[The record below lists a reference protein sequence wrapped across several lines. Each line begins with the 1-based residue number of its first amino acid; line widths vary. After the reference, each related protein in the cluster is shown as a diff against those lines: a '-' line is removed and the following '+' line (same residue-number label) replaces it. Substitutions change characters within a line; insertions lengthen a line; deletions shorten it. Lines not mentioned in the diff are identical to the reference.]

1 VRQILAADIGG
12 TNGRFAHFQA
22 DPADN
27 LVLVG
32 TQWLHTHQARSFAHL
47 LEQLRETSFSL
58 SPADADAA
66 VFAVAG
72 PVENGWFCKP
82 PNISWDIDLTRDT
95 DRVGLKQGLLINDF
109 VAQAYACRSP
119 IIREAHQ
126 IISGDVIEEATLAVI
141 GAGTGLGHAALVPDG
156 RGGYSAVPSEG
167 GHISFPFQH
176 PQELDLMRFLLDVTG
191 KAYITTETVVSGGG
205 LSLVHRFLTGETR
218 EPAEAAAEMIP
229 DSETLRWMAR
239 FFARVCRN
247 YALQVLARG
256 GLYIAGGVAAKV
268 PDLVTHPEFQSEF
281 RNTVTMAHILGKM
294 PVFLNSNEESGLW
307 GSAMVGLQMLIR
319 RYKR

>member
-1 VRQILAADIGG
+1 MS
-12 TNGRFAHFQA
+12 
-22 DPADN
+22 
-27 LVLVG
+27 
-32 TQWLHTHQARSFAHL
+32 TQWLHTHQAQSFAHL
-47 LEQLRETSFSL
+47 LEQLRATSFSL
-58 SPADADAA
+58 SPAHADAA

-72 PVENGWFCKP
+72 PVEKGRFCKP
-82 PNISWDIDLTRDT
+82 PNISWDIDLDRDT
-95 DRVGLKQGLLINDF
+95 ERVGLKRGLLINDF

-119 IIREAHQ
+119 IIQDAYQ
-126 IISGDVIEEATLAVI
+126 IISGDVIEGATLAVI

-191 KAYITTETVVSGGG
+191 KEYITAETVVSGGG
-205 LSLVHRFLTGETR
+205 LSLVHQFLTGETR
-218 EPAEAAAEMIP
+218 EPAEVSAAMLP
-229 DSETLRWMAR
+229 DSKTLRWMAR

-268 PDLVTHPEFQSEF
+268 PELVTHPEFQSEF
-281 RNTVTMAHILGKM
+281 RKTDTMAHILGKM

-307 GSAMVGLQMLIR
+307 GSAVVGLQMLSR
-319 RYKR
+319 RDQR

>member
-1 VRQILAADIGG
+1 MRHILAADIGG
-12 TNGRFAHFQA
+12 TNSRFAHFQA
-22 DPADN
+22 DATEN

-32 TQWLHTHQARSFAHL
+32 TEWLHTHEAKSFAQL
-47 LEQLRETSFSL
+47 LQQLGETSFSL
-58 SPADADAA
+58 SPADSDAA

-72 PVENGWFCKP
+72 PVENGRFCKP
-82 PNISWDIDLTRDT
+82 PNISWDLDLTRDT
-95 DRVGLKQGLLINDF
+95 KRVGLKQGTLINDF

-119 IIREAHQ
+119 IIQDAHQ
-126 IISGDVIEEATLAVI
+126 IIPGDVIEDATLAVI

-156 RGGYSAVPSEG
+156 RGGYSAVSSEG

-218 EPAEAAAEMIP
+218 EPAEVSAAMIP

-268 PDLVTHPEFQSEF
+268 PNLVTHAQFASEF
-281 RNTVTMAHILGKM
+281 RNTETMEHILGKL

-307 GSAMVGLQMLIR
+307 GSAMVGLQMLSR
-319 RYKR
+319 REPR